1 MADAQKGSAK
11 NIVTSFLFV
20 VYYLEWKSGQICP
33 FVKKD
38 NCNRK
43 GIFKF
48 LEELL

>member
-1 MADAQKGSAK
+1 MEENLEKK
-11 NIVTSFLFV
+11 LFM
-20 VYYLEWKSGQICP
+20 
-33 FVKKD
+33 KKE

>member
-1 MADAQKGSAK
+1 MCKKSLH
-11 NIVTSFLFV
+11 ILFFV

-33 FVKKD
+33 FMKKD